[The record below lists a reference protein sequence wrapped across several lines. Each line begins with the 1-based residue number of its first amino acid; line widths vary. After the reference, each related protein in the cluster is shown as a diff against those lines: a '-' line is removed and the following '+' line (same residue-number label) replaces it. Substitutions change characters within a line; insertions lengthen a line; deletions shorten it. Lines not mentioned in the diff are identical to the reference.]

1 MRKKNFLQHKQPT
14 KFMDNKPNLQKIQE
28 IFIQLEKMD
37 DHSRETVE
45 GNKKPLLLKYK
56 TQLKT

>member
-1 MRKKNFLQHKQPT
+1 M
-14 KFMDNKPNLQKIQE
+14 IQE
-28 IFIQLEKMD
+28 ALFGVEERIELI
-37 DHSRETVE
+37 RERVE